1 VERVYPREL
10 GALTEGETTLVV
22 GRLSGEPP
30 KEVRVRTL
38 RGESMQPLE
47 RVEIDDHGDLRR
59 RWANGRLAEMLA
71 SGEGR
76 AALVDLGV
84 RQGIVTPVTSL
95 YVPTSAEMTT
105 AQKQQIERGRRTRA
119 VLPKAKP
126 KKEPEEQSEKRG
138 LFDGLIGRDES
149 APAEPKPERA
159 DASADNKEGGTG
171 TRAKGEE
178 GSMGKRSAAAA
189 AATAEPAAEAPVAAM
204 PMAAPPAPAGMDQ
217 LQPRDAEDE
226 LAAAEPRPGSGAAR
240 APSTARNEYDLPSPA
255 QLAPRAPSAPPA
267 KPRSTTGLGNIGTI
281 GHGGG
286 GRAQST
292 LSGEHAT
299 PRPRVIGGDM
309 TIDGELVGGKRESA
323 EGWLEARSGELRLV
337 VHIDDP
343 GRIRRPCSKAADL
356 PFAERQRLWAER
368 LSPLAGQAQAMHAA
382 YIAAMRSC
390 ELPTARERKA
400 FTRIALSLLP
410 EVGTKVAFYRRLVSE
425 PAIADTVYRTIL
437 ARVITQDDLRA
448 LQAALGLATADP
460 VELEAALAKA
470 TTARERATV
479 LVRFAARYPDD
490 RSLQLSLLD
499 ALEDAGD
506 EGAALALARKLLRRS
521 DADARV
527 RTAVGELYLR
537 LAERAGSSTAQ
548 RESLEREAKRA
559 FGELVE
565 FSPEDPVA
573 RRRLGDLLR
582 AHGYHAEAQR
592 QYETLA
598 KLSPDDPSVFLLL
611 ASAAEGLGKLEEA
624 VRWTEKGAKAGSP
637 DASQGPHVTAR
648 ALAATF
654 LAWGRLEARR
664 ENKKDELEALGA
676 RLARVM
682 ADERREGGTRIVLSW
697 SHPDLHPSL
706 WTDASGRMGP
716 APEGDATMGVAQA
729 IARQGP
735 VRIEVRV
742 ERGELEAA
750 ARLGAEAVLTV
761 VSDEGTDGE
770 VIHRE
775 KLVFA
780 RSGPTP
786 VLLLEGKALR
796 RVEADTQGAEPA
808 RAPTPGGRGAGR

>member
-1 VERVYPREL
+1 
-10 GALTEGETTLVV
+10 
-22 GRLSGEPP
+22 
-30 KEVRVRTL
+30 
-38 RGESMQPLE
+38 
-47 RVEIDDHGDLRR
+47 
-59 RWANGRLAEMLA
+59 
-71 SGEGR
+71 
-76 AALVDLGV
+76 
-84 RQGIVTPVTSL
+84 
-95 YVPTSAEMTT
+95 
-105 AQKQQIERGRRTRA
+105 
-119 VLPKAKP
+119 
-126 KKEPEEQSEKRG
+126 
-138 LFDGLIGRDES
+138 
-149 APAEPKPERA
+149 
-159 DASADNKEGGTG
+159 
-171 TRAKGEE
+171 
-178 GSMGKRSAAAA
+178 
-189 AATAEPAAEAPVAAM
+189 
-204 PMAAPPAPAGMDQ
+204 
-217 LQPRDAEDE
+217 
-226 LAAAEPRPGSGAAR
+226 
-240 APSTARNEYDLPSPA
+240 
-255 QLAPRAPSAPPA
+255 
-267 KPRSTTGLGNIGTI
+267 
-281 GHGGG
+281 
-286 GRAQST
+286 
-292 LSGEHAT
+292 
-299 PRPRVIGGDM
+299 M
-309 TIDGELVGGKRESA
+309 TIDSELVDGKRDSA
-323 EGWLEARSGELRLV
+323 EGWLEDRGGQLRLV

-368 LSPLAGQAQAMHAA
+368 LSPLAGQAQAMHTA
-382 YIAAMRSC
+382 YVTAIRSC

-410 EVGTKVAFYRRLVSE
+410 EVGSKVALYRKLVSE
-425 PAIADTVYRTIL
+425 PAIADAVYRTIL

-470 TTARERATV
+470 ATAAERATV

-537 LAERAGSSTAQ
+537 LAKRVGSSTPAQ

-582 AHGYHAEAQR
+582 AHGYHTEAQR

-598 KLSPDDPSVFLLL
+598 KLSPDDPSVSLLL

-664 ENKKDELEALGA
+664 DGKKDELEALGA

-729 IARQGP
+729 IASTGP

-761 VSDEGTDGE
+761 VSDEGTEAE

-780 RSGPTP
+780 RTGPTP

-796 RVEADTQGAEPA
+796 RVEADGLAGEPA
-808 RAPTPGGRGAGR
+808 RAPTPSGRGAGR